1 MVTIIIRWLVEL
13 VYQPEKRFG
22 SDIITVII
30 VVRLWLVCKTV
41 PAAQH
46 RVATDAPAGAFKI
59 GPISWESLCHL
70 SCFSSPGARLNAN
83 RWASQPIK
91 SRLHTYLDSG
101 TIRVSIRIIAWREY
115 AKKTYYYH

>member
-30 VVRLWLVCKTV
+30 VARLWLVCKTV

-46 RVATDAPAGAFKI
+46 RGATDAPAGAFKI
-59 GPISWESLCHL
+59 GPILWESLCHL

-83 RWASQPIK
+83 RWAADYSSGILWLFV
-91 SRLHTYLDSG
+91 SRFVRD
-101 TIRVSIRIIAWREY
+101 VSIQ
-115 AKKTYYYH
+115 

>member
-30 VVRLWLVCKTV
+30 VARLWLVCKTV

-70 SCFSSPGARLNAN
+70 SCFSSPGARLNAKSLG
-83 RWASQPIK
+83 RMWLVDSFCVGAIRRPTRLFGASGRHSGQM
-91 SRLHTYLDSG
+91 LTLLDG
-101 TIRVSIRIIAWREY
+101 
-115 AKKTYYYH
+115 